1 MSTEH
6 LDESNWDDGTSHP
19 ILDRFCF
26 LIYRD
31 FFFARML
38 AGPLFSKNKSFVSDS
53 GLYRTDTHFC
63 LWECQIKT
71 TNSLFPIKGPRVV
84 K

>member
-31 FFFARML
+31 FFFCENV
-38 AGPLFSKNKSFVSDS
+38 GGSPLFKK
-53 GLYRTDTHFC
+53 
-63 LWECQIKT
+63 
-71 TNSLFPIKGPRVV
+71 
-84 K
+84 